1 MDGASH
7 TVVVVDDE
15 HEVLDLICS
24 VLKEEGYAVVCLS
37 HPVLTDDLKG
47 RDPEPHLFM
56 LDIMLPSMSGIDLAH
71 RLRRDGFAETPMIA
85 MSASP
90 TMLDRAHESALFHGY
105 LGKPFDLDT
114 LLRTVEQHTHTTDG

>member
-1 MDGASH
+1 MDSASH

-24 VLKEEGYAVVCLS
+24 VLEDEGYAVICLR
-37 HPVLTDDLKG
+37 HPVLTEDLKG
-47 RDPEPHLFM
+47 REPEPHLFM
-56 LDIMLPSMSGIDLAH
+56 LDIMLPTMSGIDLAQ
-71 RLRRDGFAETPMIA
+71 RLRRDGFAETPIIA

-90 TMLDRAHESALFHGY
+90 AMLDRAQESDLFHDY

-114 LLRTVEQHTHTTDG
+114 LLRTVEQHVRTTDN